1 MSEDSTTQCLLFPG
15 IFRKPVVA
23 QFDQREGSSDGGA
36 LLLKAADRHY
46 GLVAGLSSCLRD
58 DRQAAKVD
66 HSLRELVAQRVFS
79 IACGYPDA
87 NDSARLSED
96 PIHKLLLDRDP
107 IEGRDLAS
115 QPTLSRFENGVGVK
129 ELYRAGEFLAESVI
143 RRHAKRLRH
152 RAYRVTIDLDPTDDP
167 THGAQQLS
175 FFNGHYDTWCYL
187 PVMGF
192 VSFNDEAEQYL
203 CAAVLRPGN
212 VGAAVGAVGLLRRLV
227 RMIRHHLPG
236 VKIRVRLD
244 GGFAHP
250 AVLEFL
256 DAQPRLEYVVAMAK
270 NAVLKRVVESGMRRA
285 RQLSRRSG
293 KTEHIYGEV
302 RYKAG
307 KWPHLRRIIIK
318 AEVVRAADKDPKDN
332 PRFVITNMKQSPQW
346 IYEKVYCARGDVE
359 NRIKELHDGLQI
371 GRTSCSTFLA
381 NTFRVLL
388 TAAAYVLMQE
398 LRLHLAPTRHARAQV
413 ATLRERF
420 LKVGTQVVASVR
432 RIVLHLPQS
441 FPDRESFQDLAFR
454 LGAQSA

>member
-46 GLVAGLSSCLRD
+46 DLVAGLASCLRD
-58 DRQAAKVD
+58 ERQAGKVD
-66 HSLRELVAQRVFS
+66 HSLRELVGQRVFS

-212 VGAAVGAVGLLRRLV
+212 VGAAVGAVALLRRLV
-227 RMIRHHLPG
+227 RMIRGRLPG
-236 VKIRVRLD
+236 VRIRVRLD

-270 NAVLKRVVESGMRRA
+270 NAVLKRVAESGMRRA
-285 RQLSRRSG
+285 HQLSRRSG
-293 KTEHIYGEV
+293 KTEHIYGEA

-307 KWPHLRRIIIK
+307 KWPRLRRVIIK
-318 AEVVRAADKDPKDN
+318 AEVVRAVDKDPKDN

-359 NRIKELHDGLQI
+359 NRIKELHDGMQI

-413 ATLRERF
+413 TTLRERF
-420 LKVGTQVVASVR
+420 LKVGTKVVASVR

-441 FPDRESFQDLAFR
+441 FPDRQSFQDLAFR
-454 LGAQSA
+454 LGAQST

>member
-1 MSEDSTTQCLLFPG
+1 MSDDSTTQCLLFPG

-46 GLVAGLSSCLRD
+46 DLVAGLASCLRD
-58 DRQAAKVD
+58 GRQVGKVD
-66 HSLRELVAQRVFS
+66 HSLGELVGQRVFS

-143 RRHAKRLRH
+143 GRHAKRLRH

-212 VGAAVGAVGLLRRLV
+212 VGAAVGAVGLLRRLI
-227 RMIRHHLPG
+227 RMIRHHIPG
-236 VKIRVRLD
+236 VRIRVRLD

-256 DAQPRLEYVVAMAK
+256 DAQPKLEYVVAMAK
-270 NAVLKRVVESGMRRA
+270 NAVLKRAAESGMRRA

-293 KTEHIYGEV
+293 KTEHIYGEI

-307 KWPHLRRIIIK
+307 KWPGS
-318 AEVVRAADKDPKDN
+318 AASSSRPRSSALSTKTPKTI
-332 PRFVITNMKQSPQW
+332 PVSSSP
-346 IYEKVYCARGDVE
+346 
-359 NRIKELHDGLQI
+359 
-371 GRTSCSTFLA
+371 T
-381 NTFRVLL
+381 
-388 TAAAYVLMQE
+388 
-398 LRLHLAPTRHARAQV
+398 
-413 ATLRERF
+413 
-420 LKVGTQVVASVR
+420 
-432 RIVLHLPQS
+432 
-441 FPDRESFQDLAFR
+441 
-454 LGAQSA
+454 

>member
-1 MSEDSTTQCLLFPG
+1 MSDDSTTQCLLFPG

-46 GLVAGLSSCLRD
+46 DLVAGLASCLRD
-58 DRQAAKVD
+58 ERQVGKVD

-107 IEGRDLAS
+107 IEGRALAS

-129 ELYRAGEFLAESVI
+129 ELYRSGEFLAESVI
-143 RRHAKRLRH
+143 RRHAQRLRH

-187 PVMGF
+187 PVIGF

-212 VGAAVGAVGLLRRLV
+212 VTDTVGAVGILRRLLLL
-227 RMIRHHLPG
+227 IRHFLPG
-236 VKIRVRLD
+236 VRIRVRLD

-250 AVLEFL
+250 DLFDLLE
-256 DAQPRLEYVVAMAK
+256 AEPNLEYLVAMAK
-270 NAVLKRVVESGMRRA
+270 NAVLKRKAKPAMRHA
-285 RQLSRRSG
+285 RKLSRQSG
-293 KTEHIYGEV
+293 ETKHVYSEAY
-302 RYKAG
+302 YAAQS
-307 KWPHLRRIIIK
+307 WPRQRRVIIK
-318 AEVVRAADKDPKDN
+318 AEVVRADGKQPKDN
-332 PRFVITNMKQSPQW
+332 PRFVITILKQSPQW
-346 IYEKVYCARGDVE
+346 IYEQVYCQRGEIE
-359 NRIKELHDGLQI
+359 NRIKELHDLQI
-371 GRTSCSTFLA
+371 DRTSCSDFWA
-381 NTFRVLL
+381 NQFRVLL

-398 LRLHLAPTRHARAQV
+398 LRLRAARTNCARAQV
-413 ATLRERF
+413 WTLRERL
-420 LKVGTQVVASVR
+420 LKLGARVLVSVR
-432 RIVLHLPQS
+432 RVVVHLPAS
-441 FPDRESFQDLAFR
+441 FPYLSVYRRVALG
-454 LGAQSA
+454 LGALPG